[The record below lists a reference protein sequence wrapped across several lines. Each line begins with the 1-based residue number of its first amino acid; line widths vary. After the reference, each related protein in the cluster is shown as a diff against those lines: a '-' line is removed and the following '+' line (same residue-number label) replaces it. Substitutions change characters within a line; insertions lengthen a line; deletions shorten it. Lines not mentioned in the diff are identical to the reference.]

1 MSGVCVI
8 EFERVSKQYWL
19 GKTQTLAGIVSA
31 NMRRV
36 FRNGQPRQSQEEERG
51 TSRASLSAVCDMSFV
66 VRRGE
71 SLGLIGRNGSGKTT
85 LLKLINRVTW
95 PTSGAVRTQGRI
107 ISLLELGAGFHG
119 ELSARD
125 NIYLSGAIFGL
136 TRKEVQARFDEIIEF
151 AEIER
156 FVDTPIKRFSSG
168 MFARLGFSA
177 AIHSDPDIVLVDE
190 VLSVGD
196 EAFQRK
202 ALDKLSALVKS
213 GATLILVSHD
223 MRVIQQVCQRAMWM
237 GNGRIMALGEAG
249 EIMARYGEQIQAEI
263 RRNADER
270 PWASAPG
277 ATVLSEALER

>member
-1 MSGVCVI
+1 MSDPHAI
-8 EFERVSKQYWL
+8 KFERVSKQYWL
-19 GKTQTLAGIVSA
+19 GKTQTLAGIFLT
-31 NMRRV
+31 NMRHA
-36 FRNGQPRQSQEEERG
+36 FRNGQLKESPKSVQGSNRV
-51 TSRASLSAVCDMSFV
+51 SLSAVRDMSFV
-66 VRRGE
+66 VRKGE

-95 PTSGAVRTQGRI
+95 PTSGTVRTRGRI

-119 ELSARD
+119 ELTAKE

-136 TRKEVQARFDEIIEF
+136 TRREVGARFDEIVAF
-151 AEIER
+151 AELER

-202 ALDKLSALVKS
+202 ALEKLSALVKS

-249 EIMARYGEQIQAEI
+249 EIMARYGAQIQAEI